1 MERVAPTPRGGSRG
15 EVKIGIRDVA
25 REVVLESELTPEAV
39 SEAIDA
45 AIAGQGLLKLT
56 DDKGKLIIV
65 PGQLIGYVEIGAP
78 ETRRI
83 GFGTL

>member
-1 MERVAPTPRGGSRG
+1 V

-25 REVVLESELTPEAV
+25 REVVLESELTPDAVAEAV
-39 SEAIDA
+39 ESALSS
-45 AIAGQGLLKLT
+45 QGMLKLT
-56 DDKGKLIIV
+56 DDKGKLIMV

>member
-1 MERVAPTPRGGSRG
+1 M

-45 AIAGQGLLKLT
+45 AIATQGLLRLT

>member
-1 MERVAPTPRGGSRG
+1 M